1 MTVTYQ
7 HSTTLMNKVSHLAY
21 HGKLS
26 FWPVICVTS
35 SLYTYYQGKKI
46 SGLNYYDPFE

>member
-26 FWPVICVTS
+26 FWILILKFILDIKC
-35 SLYTYYQGKKI
+35 KI
-46 SGLNYYDPFE
+46 EYDSERFIVHPGYM